1 MSLCYPEWHMPI
13 FETFFKRQKK
23 LRGDVPD
30 VFVYDTLPPALRVQ
44 IVQIMHE
51 ILGDEAAYNDN
62 YGRGAWVQDAYKT
75 LVDILRRE
83 MGVFQLPGA
92 DRYNDYLMEITNFI
106 LKEQNVEHC
115 LSAIEILCRLI
126 ENTASKFDYRYLTNA
141 AELSKEAIEEIN
153 ARFKE
158 NGVGYEYDG
167 EILRIDSQLIHSEAV
182 KPALSLLQEGHYAGA
197 QDEFLKAY
205 SHYRKGANKEAMNEA
220 LKAFESVMKAICE
233 KRKWT
238 FQKTD
243 TAAKLIQVMLD
254 HGLVPVFWQSHFGA
268 LRTTLEAGVPTGRNK
283 LSGHGQGTSQT
294 VVPDY
299 LAGYILNMTASAI
312 VFLAKSEQALS

>member
-1 MSLCYPEWHMPI
+1 MPI

-51 ILGDEAAYNDN
+51 ILGDDVAYNDH
-62 YGRGAWVQDAYKT
+62 YGRGAWIQDAYKT
-75 LVDILRRE
+75 IVNVLRRE
-83 MGVFQLPGA
+83 MGVFKLPGT
-92 DRYNDYLMEITNFI
+92 DSYNENYLYEITNFI
-106 LKEQNVEHC
+106 LKEKDVEQC
-115 LSAIEILCRLI
+115 LSAVEIVCRLI
-126 ENTASKFDYRYLTNA
+126 ENTASKFDYRYFQNA
-141 AELSKEAIEEIN
+141 ADVSKEAIDEIN

-158 NGVGYEYDG
+158 NGVGYEYDS
-167 EILRIDSQLIHSEAV
+167 EILRIDSQLIHAEV
-182 KPALSLLQEGHYAGA
+182 IKPALSLLQDNHYAGA

-243 TAAKLIQVMLD
+243 TAAKLIQVLLD
-254 HGLVPVFWQSHFGA
+254 HGLIPVFWQSHFTA
-268 LRTTLEAGVPTGRNK
+268 LRTTLETGVPTGRNK

-294 VVPDY
+294 VVPDH
-299 LAGYILNMTASAI
+299 LASYILNMTASAI